1 MPSALGEFELLV
13 LLAGLRLG
21 DEAHAVSIVDE
32 IRLRT
37 GRDVQRAS
45 VYVTL
50 QRLEDKG
57 FVSSW
62 LGNPSPERGGK
73 ARRHVRLTRDGR
85 EAVREARAALQ
96 SMWSGLGRSLEES

>member
-1 MPSALGEFELLV
+1 MPVLGEFELLV
-13 LLAGLRLG
+13 LLAALRLG
-21 DEAHAVSIVDE
+21 DDAHPVSIVDE

-37 GRDVQRAS
+37 ARDVQRAA

-57 FVSSW
+57 LVSSW
-62 LGNPSPERGGK
+62 LGSPSPERGGK
-73 ARRHVRLTRDGR
+73 ARRHVRLTREGR

-96 SMWSGLGRSLEES
+96 SMWAGLGRSLEES